1 MSSQPADQA
10 TSTPDQ
16 PSKRTLST
24 PTLGLVWFGASV
36 SLAEILTGTFFA
48 PLGLQQGIL
57 AIVVGHI
64 IGGVLFWLVA
74 HVSAKTG
81 SSAMEAARR
90 SFGFGGAKLFSVLNV
105 VQLVGWT
112 AIMIVS
118 GAAAASILVPSLGLI
133 GWAIVIGALI
143 VVWIA
148 IGVKRMGRVQS
159 IAAALLFVLT
169 IVASVAVFGD
179 GALGGAAASASGDG
193 GMSFG
198 AAVELAAAMP
208 LSWLPV
214 VGDYTREAKRPVG
227 GSVLATVTYSIGSC
241 WMFVIGL
248 GCALFAASSD
258 IAVVLSQAGLGV
270 AGILVVVFSTVTT
283 TFLDAQSAGISAESI
298 HPRLSAR
305 TCGIVAAV
313 LGTVLAICAPVSN
326 FEGFLYFIGSVFAP
340 MAALV
345 IADYLILHRDRTARA
360 IDWRGIVL
368 WVLGFAPYRLSL
380 GWDLPCGNTLPVIVI
395 IVVAAIV
402 VDKVAKHV
410 GQRKAKTD

>member
-1 MSSQPADQA
+1 
-10 TSTPDQ
+10 
-16 PSKRTLST
+16 
-24 PTLGLVWFGASV
+24 
-36 SLAEILTGTFFA
+36 
-48 PLGLQQGIL
+48 
-57 AIVVGHI
+57 
-64 IGGVLFWLVA
+64 
-74 HVSAKTG
+74 
-81 SSAMEAARR
+81 
-90 SFGFGGAKLFSVLNV
+90 
-105 VQLVGWT
+105 
-112 AIMIVS
+112 MIFS
-118 GAAAASILVPSLGLI
+118 GAAAATYLVPDLGPI
-133 GWAIVIGALI
+133 GWSIIIGGLI

-148 IGVKRMGRVQS
+148 VGMKRMSRVQS
-159 IAAALLFVLT
+159 VAAVLLFVLT
-169 IVASVAVFGD
+169 VVASVAVFGSGVPAATAPED
-179 GALGGAAASASGDG
+179 AL
-193 GMSFG
+193 SFG

-227 GSVLATVTYSIGSC
+227 GSVLATATYSIGSC

-368 WVLGFAPYRLSL
+368 WVLGFALYRLSL

-410 GQRKAKTD
+410 GRNGRSEADAK